1 MLKYAD
7 DTTLL
12 VPEHTDIGIGIEF
25 SHVKAWAA
33 INGLTLTLRLKKF
46 FSGAP
51 EHRVFH
57 LPPAIDNIE
66 LNCSTL
72 LGVLF
77 QPNLKMD
84 SHVQYILSQCAQRMY
99 LIKLMQHKGMPQR
112 QFSVITYS
120 I

>member
-1 MLKYAD
+1 
-7 DTTLL
+7 
-12 VPEHTDIGIGIEF
+12 
-25 SHVKAWAA
+25 
-33 INGLTLTLRLKKF
+33 
-46 FSGAP
+46 
-51 EHRVFH
+51 
-57 LPPAIDNIE
+57 
-66 LNCSTL
+66 L